1 MNDAYKQFRADDVTD
16 SMPLFRSG
24 RGGAIPT
31 SALQLKIRRCNVHQ
45 ACELNALWYSR
56 FPKIDWSN
64 VVRNKD
70 SACYV
75 AEYDDIAYAVAI
87 WSSPIAANR
96 LVEGNTALELRR
108 MAICDNAP
116 TNTASRM
123 IGVMRRMIVKEMP
136 HLTLLVSYQDTD
148 VHAGTIYKASGWIA
162 AAQNKGTSWTNENRQ
177 RNKEQSLADKVRWEY
192 RIKNAPTTDDSGIS
206 GGTATGLR
214 DGNDDTSENDSG
226 GQTEIGFD
234 GDGGLHLG
242 ILAGNRSVSNGM
254 GGSRRTSVISQ
265 ENSHE

>member
-1 MNDAYKQFRADDVTD
+1 MNTLRADDVID

-31 SALQLKIRRCNVHQ
+31 SALQLQISRCKVHR
-45 ACELNALWYSR
+45 ACDLNALWHSR

-70 SACYV
+70 YACYV

-96 LVEGNTALELRR
+96 LTEGKTALELRR

-116 TNTASRM
+116 PNTASRM
-123 IGVMRRMIVKEMP
+123 IGIMRRIIAKEMP

-148 VHAGTIYKASGWIA
+148 VHAGTIYKASGWKA
-162 AAQNKGTSWTNENRQ
+162 VAQNKGTSWTNENRQ
-177 RNKEQSLADKVRWEY
+177 RNEEQSLADKVRWEY
-192 RIKNAPTTDDSGIS
+192 RLARSVPPTGRPPEDEAILPAGGSGSGDD
-206 GGTATGLR
+206 AQRRL
-214 DGNDDTSENDSG
+214 D
-226 GQTEIGFD
+226 
-234 GDGGLHLG
+234 G
-242 ILAGNRSVSNGM
+242 ILDGA
-254 GGSRRTSVISQ
+254 
-265 ENSHE
+265 